1 MTSPCRT
8 CPLCESDKNN
18 PTCLKCSKR
27 VTYVATLGCDR
38 CFISSRSDLE
48 TPTPR
53 FSLMSRQAQFMAA
66 SPGIHYE

>member
-27 VTYVATLGCDR
+27 VRYVSALGHDL
-38 CFISSRSDLE
+38 CFASCRSNME
-48 TPTPR
+48 ASAPR
-53 FSLMSRQAQFMAA
+53 FAITSRQAQFMVVTA
-66 SPGIHYE
+66 

>member
-8 CPLCESDKNN
+8 CSLCASDKNN

-27 VTYVATLGCDR
+27 VMYVSALGRDR
-38 CFISSRSDLE
+38 CFASCRSDLE
-48 TPTPR
+48 TPAPR

>member
-8 CPLCESDKNN
+8 YSLCASDKNN

-27 VTYVATLGCDR
+27 VMYVSALGRDR
-38 CFISSRSDLE
+38 CFASCRSDLE
-48 TPTPR
+48 TPAPR

>member
-8 CPLCESDKNN
+8 CSLCESDKNN
-18 PTCLKCSKR
+18 PTCMKCSKR
-27 VTYVATLGCDR
+27 VMYVSALGRDR
-38 CFISSRSDLE
+38 CFASCRSDLE
-48 TPTPR
+48 APVSR

>member
-8 CPLCESDKNN
+8 CSLCESDKNN
-18 PTCLKCSKR
+18 PTCVKCSKR
-27 VTYVATLGCDR
+27 VMYVSTLGRDR
-38 CFISSRSDLE
+38 CFASCRSDLE
-48 TPTPR
+48 APVPR

>member
-8 CPLCESDKNN
+8 CSLCASDKNN

-27 VTYVATLGCDR
+27 VMCVSALGRDR
-38 CFISSRSDLE
+38 CFASCRSDLE
-48 TPTPR
+48 TPAPR